1 MNVQGKYNNNDRKG
15 KGIEGTASSRLASEA
30 RVRVIDLSQLRDL
43 SAAFVLRVTFIIIQ
57 KTIRCEVIR
66 IK

>member
-1 MNVQGKYNNNDRKG
+1 MIERVKVSKVQRAVGSL
-15 KGIEGTASSRLASEA
+15 TA

-43 SAAFVLRVTFIIIQ
+43 SAAFVPRVTFIIIQ
-57 KTIRCEVIR
+57 KTIRCEAIY